1 MKVAIASSDGKT
13 VAQHFGRCEGFVV
26 VEVEGNK
33 VLNREY
39 RDNLFSD
46 HRGAHDGGEGNCS
59 PVDLLKDCDVVVS
72 SGMGPRAYR
81 RLKEQGKKVVITDET
96 EVEKIIGEILT
107 QSE

>member
-26 VEVEGNK
+26 VEVEGSK

-39 RDNLFSD
+39 RKNLFSN
-46 HRGAHDGGEGNCS
+46 HQGAHDGGEGNCS

-72 SGMGPRAYR
+72 SGMGPRAYK
-81 RLKEQGKKVVITDET
+81 RLKEQGKKVVITDT
-96 EVEKIIGEILT
+96 LEVEKIIEELLV